1 MVSYFELQI
10 VIEIASSRDKSYVHV
25 NNCSHPTDN
34 PLVVSLEDADTTRS
48 KRTNR
53 WFNKTEFAGLS
64 NEGDEDIELQQM
76 VENYKNI
83 GGLEGDTMKGKK
95 NDKKKKSKA
104 KDEV

>member
-1 MVSYFELQI
+1 M
-10 VIEIASSRDKSYVHV
+10 
-25 NNCSHPTDN
+25 
-34 PLVVSLEDADTTRS
+34 VSLEDADTTRS

-83 GGLEGDTMKGKK
+83 GGLAGVAKKDTAKDSKK
-95 NDKKKKSKA
+95 EKSKA
-104 KDEV
+104 KDEVYYCNNVQCRKSNGVRLP